1 MQRAWAIFAL
11 VSLVAGCM
19 QAQSPAPRPS
29 TASDAA
35 KKVDNGDDLF
45 PPHRHDGKVG
55 LVRGVL
61 KKVDPIYDQLVIHT
75 FGDGDA
81 RIAFDGQTKLLA
93 ENGNTR
99 LSNIPAGSVVSV
111 DTVMDE
117 GRLFAS
123 FVRIGMAGSAEL
135 NGQVV
140 RYDPSRSQLILR
152 DPISPENISL
162 RVNDNTRVLKQGQNS
177 SAQNLSEGMLVQ
189 VWYSAA
195 QNLANE
201 IEVVAARGDSF
212 TFEGRIVA
220 VDLRSRV
227 LSLSNNT
234 DQSLRELSFGALDGQ
249 SLSLLREG
257 AQVSIQAEFDGNH
270 YNVHSVAPAPKTP

>member
-1 MQRAWAIFAL
+1 MLAIVAL
-11 VSLVAGCM
+11 VSLAGVCM
-19 QAQSPAPRPS
+19 QAQSPAAPPS
-29 TASDAA
+29 TVSGAA
-35 KKVDNGDDLF
+35 KKVDSGDDLF
-45 PPHRHDGKVG
+45 PPHRHNGKVG

-75 FGDGDA
+75 FGDGDT
-81 RIAFDGQTKLLA
+81 RIAFDGQTRLLA
-93 ENGNTR
+93 ENSDAR
-99 LSNIPAGSVVSV
+99 LSNLPAGSVVSV
-111 DTVMDE
+111 DTVMDD
-117 GRLFAS
+117 GKLFAS
-123 FVRIGMAGSAEL
+123 FVRIGTAGSAEL

-162 RVNDNTRVLKQGQNS
+162 RVNDSTKVVRQGQNS
-177 SAQNLSEGMLVQ
+177 SPQNLSDGMLVR

-234 DQSLRELSFGALDGQ
+234 DQSLRELSFSALDNN
-249 SLSLLREG
+249 SLNLLREG

-270 YNVHSVAPAPKTP
+270 YNVRSVAPAPKAP